1 MPASHDASEVA
12 NGGKTFVDIIV
23 GDVEMSLA
31 AKFANGSEDSA
42 AVAVLV
48 VALHFA
54 VGEDG
59 ISHFGGCK
67 IDRSAYFS
75 GFVDEYLCNFGLVL
89 ADDDRSVGFDNS
101 SFFVRDFGKSSSE
114 KVGVVDAD
122 ISDDAEFGRDDV
134 GAVEATTK
142 TDFDDSNVDL
152 LLSKI
157 AERHCR
163 SDFEERWL
171 EFGNERLCEFDK
183 FAYSFF
189 GNHFAIDAYAFAEI
203 FEVRRGVEAHF
214 VASRL

>member
-1 MPASHDASEVA
+1 MPAAHDASEA
-12 NGGKTFVDIIV
+12 TNGGKTFVDIIV
-23 GDVEMSLA
+23 GDVEMTLTA
-31 AKFANGSEDSA
+31 EFANGSEDSA

-54 VGEDG
+54 FGEDG

-75 GFVDEYLCNFGLVL
+75 GFVDEYRGNFGLVF

-101 SFFVRDFGKSSSE
+101 SFFVCDFGKSSSE

-134 GAVEATTK
+134 SAVEATTK
-142 TDFDDSNVDL
+142 TNFDDSNVDI

-163 SDFEERWL
+163 SDFEERRL
-171 EFGNERLCEFDK
+171 EFGNEWLCEFDE
-183 FAYSFF
+183 FADGLF
-189 GNHFAIDAYAFAEI
+189 GNHFAIDADALAEI